1 MEIRSNT
8 IGKLRKIYD
17 GRSFSDRI
25 VIISEM
31 FQNAQRAKATRVDI
45 TLGDGTLVFAD
56 NGCGCDDPQ
65 KTLTLD
71 LSSWKTTDE
80 GFGIGLWSW
89 LAVPQVEQMEIYSQ
103 GWKSTIR
110 VNELFESNVP
120 QAHVEQLDGSFV
132 DGFKVVIKSP
142 YFTEHYYDVEQ
153 RIVADGELQLF
164 DVYLNGVLV
173 PRRDLHAEVYGDF
186 VKSFSNH
193 LFDATLSISQW
204 GSPMLYYEKRPVQKF
219 YLCNGSVEG
228 VVELKKNALTLQEPD
243 RKNVIYDTK
252 RERFSKKLQDCAKE
266 LYIEFVKIADNR
278 AIDKYAESI
287 SRILEVKDY
296 EKYILTDDMVEE
308 WEEQQRNIGNFL
320 AQRNSIDAL
329 MRAIEQSNKNRQ
341 MSFLEDKMTEVDRR
355 RIAQLLNLN
364 NSNPNVKWVATNEVH
379 DGPGT
384 VIDNPSPEFFE
395 SVNYLVVGGIVYRKI
410 DLEEYEENYKQEDEE
425 NLSGIYVSTKK
436 AKKNNLKDVLKKTSK
451 KVWVKA
457 SEAEQYKELRSVAE
471 YYGVKVFVANNVLH
485 DNVFKKYD
493 VPYITEIEEGVQK
506 RFFKKNVCL
515 KTKKE
520 EYFINL
526 LRHICDYY
534 MIPRDTF
541 LIGNLKLYIET
552 KLRDRVINREIII
565 NKKDQ
570 IGVEGVCQG
579 DKIILDRHAINLS
592 RFNLLG
598 NGIGVNEI
606 KAIMANLDLL
616 AHELAHLLYNTEDG
630 TSEHHKRESEIR
642 KEITNLYLAI

>member
-45 TLGDGTLVFAD
+45 TIGNGEIVFAD

-89 LAVPQVEQMEIYSQ
+89 LAVPEVEQMEICSQ
-103 GWKSTIR
+103 NWKSTIN
-110 VNELFESNVP
+110 VKDLFESKVP
-120 QAHVEQLDGSFV
+120 QAHVSETVSST

-186 VKSFSNH
+186 VLRFQNN

-252 RERFSKKLQDCAKE
+252 RERFSKKLQGCAKE

-278 AIDKYAESI
+278 TIDKYAESI

-341 MSFLEDKMTEVDRR
+341 MSLLEDKMTEVDRR

-364 NSNPNVKWVATNEVH
+364 NSNPNVKWVAANEVH

-395 SVNYLVVGGIVYRKI
+395 TVNWLVIGGRVYRKVNI
-410 DLEEYEENYKQEDEE
+410 EELEQEFEQEEEVLSTFYVPTRKQ
-425 NLSGIYVSTKK
+425 KK
-436 AKKNNLKDVLKKTSK
+436 QSLKDAIKRKKK
-451 KVWVKA
+451 RVWVKA
-457 SEAEQYKELRSVAE
+457 SEAEEYKDLRAKAE
-471 YYGVKVFVANNVLH
+471 YYGIKVFVANNILH
-485 DNVFKKYD
+485 ENVFEKYE
-493 VPYITEIEEGVQK
+493 VPYISELEDSIQK
-506 RFFKKNVCL
+506 RYFVKNVGIR
-515 KTKKE
+515 TKKE
-520 EYFINL
+520 KYFIEL
-526 LRHICDYY
+526 LRPICEFYN
-534 MIPRDTF
+534 IPKNTF
-541 LIGNLKLYIET
+541 LIGNLKLYLEMV
-552 KLRDRVINREIII
+552 LRGQVVNREIIV
-565 NKKDQ
+565 NRRDEV
-570 IGVEGVCQG
+570 GVEGVCQEG
-579 DKIILDRHAINLS
+579 NIILDRHAINLS

-598 NGIGVNEI
+598 NGIGINEI
-606 KAIMANLDLL
+606 KAIMANLELL
-616 AHELAHLLYNTEDG
+616 SHELAHLIYNTEDN
-630 TSEHHKRESEIR
+630 TEEHFKREREIQR
-642 KEITNLYLAI
+642 EIVNLYLTK